1 MVASYYPPHLGGLE
15 VVAKQ
20 LAEALARRGHDLQ
33 VLSTDCGAPTLRGTR
48 DEAGVAVT
56 RCGAVDVAHTPLS
69 LSLASRLVRLPGDRL
84 VHAHIGQAFLPE
96 MVWASARL
104 RRRPYVV
111 HYHLDIEA
119 SGRFGFLLP
128 AYKRTVFTAAMRGA
142 AAVIVLSQQQA
153 DFVSEVHGVRAE
165 RVHVVPNGV
174 TDDFLRLG
182 QQRADEPARTTGE
195 ATRLVFVGRL
205 AVQKNVPRLLGALSR
220 VSAPV
225 ELTIVGD
232 GELREELTALAHR
245 LGVPARF
252 VGRLSGQ
259 PLLDELAKGEVFVS
273 SSDKEGMPLS
283 LMEAMAA
290 GLPVVSTDVGGSREL
305 VGEAGLLVEP
315 GEAALAA
322 GIDLLCTD
330 PDLRHRLARA
340 GHERAQQFTWDQA
353 AQRVEAVYATMR

>member
-1 MVASYYPPHLGGLE
+1 MRRQVAMVASYYPPHLGGLE

-20 LAEALARRGHDLQ
+20 LTEALARRGHDLQ
-33 VLSTDCGAPTLRGTR
+33 VLSTDCGAPGLRGTR

-69 LSLASRLVRLPGDRL
+69 PGLALRLARLPGDRL

-96 MVWASARL
+96 VVWATARL
-104 RRRPYVV
+104 RHRPYVV

-153 DFVSEVHGVRAE
+153 DFVSEVHGLGE
-165 RVHVVPNGV
+165 R
-174 TDDFLRLG
+174 
-182 QQRADEPARTTGE
+182 RADEPAGTTGA

-259 PLLDELAKGEVFVS
+259 PLLDELAKAEVFVS

-283 LMEAMAA
+283 MMEAMAA

-315 GEAALAA
+315 SEAALAA
-322 GIDLLCTD
+322 GIDRLCTD
-330 PDLRHRLARA
+330 PDLRYRLARA
-340 GHERAQQFTWDQA
+340 GHDRAQQFTWDQA
-353 AQRVEAVYATMR
+353 AQRVETVYATLP